1 MLNKVKNSVSGFF
14 KDKKKLTRLY
24 MIVMTV
30 CIMCTMLAVG
40 ASAAD
45 DGSGGLENVGTVASF
60 LWDQIGNVVSTI
72 VSTPLLLIPV
82 AVFVVGVVI
91 SFAKRFI
98 GR

>member
-14 KDKKKLTRLY
+14 KDKKKLTRVY

-40 ASAAD
+40 ASAAEAGALD
-45 DGSGGLENVGTVASF
+45 NVGTVADF
-60 LWDQIGNVVSTI
+60 LWEQIGNVVTTI
-72 VSTPLLLIPV
+72 ISTPLLLIPV